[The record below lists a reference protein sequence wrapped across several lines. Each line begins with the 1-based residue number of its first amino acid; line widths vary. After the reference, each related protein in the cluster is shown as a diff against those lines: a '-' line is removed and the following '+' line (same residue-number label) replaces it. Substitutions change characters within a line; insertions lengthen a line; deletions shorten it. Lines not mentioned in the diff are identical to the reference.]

1 MKNMKKRFLL
11 MLAIMATAMVTYAQQ
26 VATLTHDKTITAY
39 YGGTAL
45 KEALTAAA
53 DGDVITLSDG
63 VFDVTTIDKAVSI
76 IGAGM
81 EYVNGKHTKRTSLA
95 CSSTSYIKIAVD
107 GVLNVMNVN
116 FMQGLYLQKV
126 LSSSNFVKCRFNG
139 TTFNYTSSNTSA
151 NCKNVSFLQC
161 RMSYLHHKSGDV
173 ACYQNCLIEAES
185 NTSSFKIDSGSS
197 ISFVNSTIQAAFY
210 YCDTGTF
217 VNSVLCYSG
226 ASTSYFTISSGNTC
240 SATNCLSFVKSGSNN
255 ILANVQRTNCY
266 HYASKWMFKDDSF
279 YELTDEA
286 KAAVSSSD
294 GTEVGMYGGPY
305 PYDPIPEGPR
315 ITKFNV
321 AKSSDTENKLNVEVE
336 VTNGN
341 TTSE

>member
-1 MKNMKKRFLL
+1 MNTKRLFLSL
-11 MLAIMATAMVTYAQQ
+11 IAIMATAMVTYAQQ

-39 YGGTAL
+39 YGGSALTEAL
-45 KEALTAAA
+45 KVAV

-81 EYVNGKHTKRTSLA
+81 EYVNGKHTKRTTLA
-95 CSSTSYIKIAVD
+95 CSSKSYITIAVD

-139 TTFNYTSSNTSA
+139 TTFYNSSGLA
-151 NCKNVSFLQC
+151 NCKNVTFLQC
-161 RMSYLHHKSGDV
+161 RMSYLYHKSGDI
-173 ACYQNCLIEAES
+173 AFYQNCLIEAGTDYDHFS
-185 NTSSFKIDSGSS
+185 IARGSS

-210 YCDTGTF
+210 YCHTGTF

-226 ASTSYFTISSGNTC
+226 ASTSYHTISSGNTC
-240 SATNCLSFVKSGSNN
+240 SATNCLNFVKSGSNN
-255 ILANVQRTNCY
+255 ILGNVQRTNCY
-266 HYASKWMFKDDSF
+266 SYASKWMFKDDSF

-294 GTEVGMYGGPY
+294 GTEVGMYGGVY

>member
-11 MLAIMATAMVTYAQQ
+11 MLAIMATATVTYAQQ

-39 YGGTAL
+39 YGGSALTEAL
-45 KEALTAAA
+45 KVAV

-116 FMQGLYLQKV
+116 FMQGLHLQKV

-139 TTFNYTSSNTSA
+139 TTFYNNSGSA
-151 NCKNVSFLQC
+151 NCKNVTFLQC
-161 RMSYLHHKSGDV
+161 RMSYLYHKSGDM
-173 ACYQNCLIEAES
+173 ACYQNCLIEAGTNYNDFS
-185 NTSSFKIDSGSS
+185 IAKGSS
-197 ISFVNSTIQAAFY
+197 ISFINCTISANFY
-210 YCDTGTF
+210 DCYTGTF
-217 VNSVLCYSG
+217 ANSVLCYSG
-226 ASTSYFTISSGNTC
+226 TYSCTIQSSNTC
-240 SATNCLSFVKSGSNN
+240 SATNCLSFIKANHSTT
-255 ILANVQRTNCY
+255 ILDNVQRTNCY
-266 HYASKWMFKDDSF
+266 SYVSKWMFKDDSF

-294 GTEVGMYGGPY
+294 GTEVGMYGGAY

>member
-95 CSSTSYIKIAVD
+95 CSSKSYITIAVD

-116 FMQGLYLQKV
+116 FIQGLYLQKV
-126 LSSSNFVKCRFNG
+126 LSSSNFVKCRFNE
-139 TTFNYTSSNTSA
+139 TTFYNSSGLA

-161 RMSYLHHKSGDV
+161 RMSYLYHKSGDV
-173 ACYQNCLIEAES
+173 AYYQNCLIEAG
-185 NTSSFKIDSGSS
+185 TSSSDFSIARGSS
-197 ISFVNSTIQAAFY
+197 ISFINCTISASFY
-210 YCDTGTF
+210 YCYTGTF
-217 VNSVLCYSG
+217 VNSVLCS
-226 ASTSYFTISSGNTC
+226 ASNTSTTTIPSSNTC

-255 ILANVQRTNCY
+255 ILGNVQRTNCY
-266 HYASKWMFKDDSF
+266 SYASKWMFKDDSF

-294 GTEVGMYGGPY
+294 GTEVGMYGGTY

-321 AKSSDTENKLNVEVE
+321 AKSSDTENRLNVEVE

>member
-116 FMQGLYLQKV
+116 FIQGLYLQKV
-126 LSSSNFVKCRFNG
+126 LSSSNFVKCRFNKK
-139 TTFNYTSSNTSA
+139 TFNSAGSA

-161 RMSYLHHKSGDV
+161 RMSYLYHQSGDV
-173 ACYQNCLIEAES
+173 AYYQNCLIEAGTNS
-185 NTSSFKIDSGSS
+185 GNFSIAKGSS
-197 ISFVNSTIQAAFY
+197 ISFINCTISADFY
-210 YCDTGTF
+210 HCYTGTF
-217 VNSVLCYSG
+217 VNSVLC
-226 ASTSYFTISSGNTC
+226 SSSSSSAYIPSDNTC
-240 SATNCLSFVKSGSNN
+240 SATNCLSFIKANSSTT

-266 HYASKWMFKDDSF
+266 SYASKWMFKDDSF

-294 GTEVGMYGGPY
+294 GTEVGMYGGVY